1 MHGNPS
7 VLDVNALVLT
17 VGPGSKASRRK
28 LLRICDHLHVPTDEG
43 SNAYCTIMWE
53 VHPAHQKVSGV
64 RHTPSPCTYTH

>member
-7 VLDVNALVLT
+7 VLDVNALVRRSR
-17 VGPGSKASRRK
+17 VKGISKEAAPHMRSP
-28 LLRICDHLHVPTDEG
+28 HLHVPTDEG